1 MVRSI
6 VLAAGLALLVAVPEA
21 AIADTVFNYTVTGFE
36 TPTNAP
42 LTGFIEVNAT
52 SGSTGTII
60 GYDLFTNGREFNFG
74 GLTSQTAG
82 PGEYFLGGK
91 SVDVDK
97 AVTIELLLE
106 TTSSLFSG
114 LPTIIDSA
122 ESGIPGEGALVGT
135 LTIAAA
141 VPEPSTWAMMIL
153 GFCGLGFM
161 AFRRQSRPA
170 LSEV

>member
-36 TPTNAP
+36 ASTNAP
-42 LTGFIEVNAT
+42 LTGFIDVNAT

-60 GYDLFTNGREFNFG
+60 DYDLFTNGKEFNFG
-74 GLTSQTAG
+74 GLTSQIAG

-91 SVDVDK
+91 SVDK
-97 AVTIELLLE
+97 AVTFELLLE

-114 LPTIIDSA
+114 LPTTIDSA
-122 ESGIPGEGALVGT
+122 ESGVPGEGALVGT

-153 GFCGLGFM
+153 GFCGLGFVTY
-161 AFRRQSRPA
+161 RRKQNRSA
-170 LSEV
+170 LSVA